1 MTAINATQQSQPKP
15 PTVIVGG
22 GFVGIFTALHLSHWH
37 YTNPV
42 ILIDPQSSFVF
53 KPLLYEYLTEEIRDD
68 QIVPAYDALLHDS
81 GITLV
86 QGKVAQIDL
95 HQRSVILEDKSCYSY
110 GHLVLGVGSIQSYLG
125 TEGAEEHAFSF
136 LNQADARS
144 LKQHLKNCLQKASQT
159 TDTAL
164 KQDLLTIAVV
174 GAGPSGIEIAAT
186 LADLLPAWYEQLDQ
200 NGQDI
205 KIVLINHGDDILQ
218 GDVNTHLRETTLKA
232 LKSRAVPVELRLG
245 VGVKSVS
252 ADELFYQA
260 KGKETTERL
269 RTTTTIWT
277 AGTATSPL
285 IASLSLPATARD
297 QHNRPWVSPTL
308 QLPDFPNVFMAGD
321 CASVQSEVLPAVAQI
336 AYQQGAGIARNLI
349 ALALN
354 QPPQPVHAHMRGT
367 LMKLGIRRG
376 VANLFDK
383 AQITGEAGDLIRK
396 GVYVEMLPTPIRD
409 LKATA
414 EWLSDEVFERHLPSV
429 SEQSE
434 LADEGLE
441 TSETTNE
448 TAHRQ
453 QNGTVVWIGGIAIAL
468 ILLLGFSFVIRS
480 RQPSQPDPP
489 PTQPQ
494 SKLLYR
500 QTV

>member
-1 MTAINATQQSQPKP
+1 MTAINTTQPSQPKP
-15 PTVIVGG
+15 PTVIATVIVGG
-22 GFVGIFTALHLSHWH
+22 GFVGLFTALHLSHRH

-53 KPLLYEYLTEEIRDD
+53 KPLLYEYLTEEMRDA
-68 QIVPAYDALLHDS
+68 QVVPAYDALLYDS
-81 GITLV
+81 GITFV
-86 QGKVAQIDL
+86 QGKVTQIDL
-95 HQRSVILEDKSCYSY
+95 HQRSVVLEDESRYSY
-110 GHLVLGVGSIQSYLG
+110 EYLVLGVGSTQSYLG
-125 TEGAEEHAFSF
+125 TEGAEEHAFPF
-136 LNQADARS
+136 LDQSDVRS
-144 LKQHLKNCLQKASQT
+144 LKQHLKSCLQKASQT

-174 GAGPSGIEIAAT
+174 GAGPSGIELAAT

-218 GDVNTHLRETTLKA
+218 GDVNTHLRETALKA
-232 LKSRAVPVELRLG
+232 LKSRSVPVDLWLG

-252 ADELFYQA
+252 ADELCYQA
-260 KGKETTERL
+260 KGKGSTERL

-277 AGTATSPL
+277 AGTATNPL
-285 IASLSLPATARD
+285 IAALPLPETARD
-297 QHNRPWVSPTL
+297 KHNRPWVSSTL

-321 CASVQSEVLPAVAQI
+321 CASVQSEALPAVAQI

-349 ALALN
+349 ALSLN
-354 QPPQPVHAHMRGT
+354 QSPQPIHALMRGT
-367 LMKLGIRRG
+367 LMKLGVRRG

-429 SEQSE
+429 SKQSE

-441 TSETTNE
+441 TSET
-448 TAHRQ
+448 AKHRQ
-453 QNGTVVWIGGIAIAL
+453 HNGAVVWIGVWIGGIAIAL
-468 ILLLGFSFVIRS
+468 ILLLGFSLATRS
-480 RQPSQPDPP
+480 RQPSQPDPS

-494 SKLLYR
+494 SK
-500 QTV
+500 